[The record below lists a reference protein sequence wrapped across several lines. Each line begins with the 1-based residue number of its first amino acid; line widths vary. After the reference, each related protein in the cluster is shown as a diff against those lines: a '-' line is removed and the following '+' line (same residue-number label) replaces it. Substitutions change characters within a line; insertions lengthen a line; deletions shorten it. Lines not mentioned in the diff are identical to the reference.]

1 MGKSL
6 DFKPFLN
13 IWYLRPV
20 RIKNAVRE
28 LIQKGLEMKCEHF
41 VAGSRLAFGCHRLT
55 SARRMNSWQVDLGG
69 KMIMF
74 REMRRNIQQLSEQDC
89 IRILTSERRCVLS
102 VNGTDG
108 FPYGMPMNF
117 LYENGKIF
125 FHGAKE
131 GYKID

>member
-41 VAGSRLAFGCHRLT
+41 VAGAGLAFGCQGLRLG
-55 SARRMNSWQVDLGG
+55 AGYRGAACRGWM
-69 KMIMF
+69 
-74 REMRRNIQQLSEQDC
+74 SE
-89 IRILTSERRCVLS
+89 S
-102 VNGTDG
+102 G
-108 FPYGMPMNF
+108 FKG
-117 LYENGKIF
+117 
-125 FHGAKE
+125 
-131 GYKID
+131 DR